1 MDIIDSFIDSFSFYL
16 PFLLLDQECQLTEN
30 VLFQGLPLSHSA
42 ENGVIFTNYSLVL
55 QKINQ
60 ARAGSYM
67 CESSN
72 QVGKGRSEE
81 IILDVK
87 CKF

>member
-1 MDIIDSFIDSFSFYL
+1 MKTL
-16 PFLLLDQECQLTEN
+16 QFLL
-30 VLFQGLPLSHSA
+30 QGLPLSHST

-81 IILDVK
+81 IVLDVK
-87 CKF
+87 CECSYFSLA

>member
-1 MDIIDSFIDSFSFYL
+1 ML
-16 PFLLLDQECQLTEN
+16 PINGKC
-30 VLFQGLPLSHSA
+30 LFQGLPLSHSA

-87 CKF
+87 CEFFFVFAKLLLLNYTKK

>member
-1 MDIIDSFIDSFSFYL
+1 M
-16 PFLLLDQECQLTEN
+16 
-30 VLFQGLPLSHSA
+30 
-42 ENGVIFTNYSLVL
+42 IFTNYSLVL

-87 CKF
+87 CEYFYNVFTTDAIAELYKK